1 MQERGCLLWPE
12 NTWDGANGVARW
24 VDVMRPS
31 LRFRMERTVWI
42 TYDPGGGDQMTNPV
56 MAMHGG
62 GKQAGTWF
70 VCSCLLILAGWQPS
84 ATIGADEE
92 RDYWAFRELPS
103 QRLPASDQD
112 RWVRTGT
119 DRFILAR
126 AQEDGVVPNPRV
138 DRRRLIRRAFFDLVG
153 LAPTQD
159 EVEQFVDDP
168 APDAYER
175 LLSRLL
181 ASPHYGERWGRHWLD
196 VARYGESHG
205 YESDSERPT
214 AWTYRDA
221 VIRALNGDL
230 AFDRFVHWQLAGD
243 LLQAQRPL
251 AVALTGF
258 ITAGPTVTNVDGV
271 DREKAMYDKMDDI
284 VASTGSAF
292 LALTVGCARCHDHKY
307 DPIAQRDYYRLVGFF
322 LPGSAGDRDLAVGRM
337 MAKVKAFTW
346 KGGAPRTNPLLERGD
361 TEAKRGDVGRG
372 VLAALSGDEGEV
384 SRWIEKSGIPA
395 GDGRAGLAH
404 WLTDTTTGAGALTA
418 RVISNRLWQFHF
430 GVGLVKTSNNF
441 GRVGDIPSHPDLL
454 DWLASELIRGGWT
467 WKRLHREIMASS
479 VYTQATT
486 WDRERHQVDPENQL
500 LWRRHPQRLQAEIL
514 RDAIM
519 HSAGTLDRQFY
530 GPSVKP
536 WVSHDAIKT
545 GSTNKW
551 PTNIK
556 DGPGTWRRS
565 IYVFM
570 RRSMRVPFFETFDVP
585 DAMQSRGSREQTT
598 VSTQAL
604 LLLNN
609 AFVRGQAEQFAGRLA
624 KTGKT
629 EPRQLVEEAYWLT
642 LSRPPTEHEVEL
654 SVELLAGKDQTI
666 ANFCHIL
673 FTLNEFLYVD

>member
-1 MQERGCLLWPE
+1 MH
-12 NTWDGANGVARW
+12 
-24 VDVMRPS
+24 PS
-31 LRFRMERTVWI
+31 LRFSMEWVVQTKKDASR
-42 TYDPGGGDQMTNPV
+42 GGPLVKPV
-56 MAMHGG
+56 MALSVRGRQTRG
-62 GKQAGTWF
+62 WL
-70 VCSCLLILAGWQPS
+70 VCSCLLVFGGWHQTVILANE
-84 ATIGADEE
+84 EE
-92 RDYWAFRELPS
+92 RDYWAFRDLASQPLPGRG
-103 QRLPASDQD
+103 QPA
-112 RWVRTGT
+112 WVRSAT
-119 DRFILAR
+119 DSFVWAR
-126 AQEDGVVPNPRV
+126 AQTHKVAPNGPV
-138 DRRRLIRRAFFDLVG
+138 DRRRLIRRAYFDLIG
-153 LAPTQD
+153 LAPTRD
-159 EVEQFVDDP
+159 AVERFVSDP

-221 VIRALNGDL
+221 VIRALNEDL
-230 AFDRFVHWQLAGD
+230 PFNRFVHWQLAGD
-243 LLQAQRPL
+243 LLQPERPL

-322 LPGSAGDRDLAVGRM
+322 LPGSAGDRELAVGRM

-372 VLAALSGDEGEV
+372 VLAALSFDDGEV
-384 SRWIEKSGIPA
+384 SRWIEESGKPA
-395 GDGRAGLAH
+395 GDGRVGLAR
-404 WLTDTTTGAGALTA
+404 WLTDADAGAGALTA
-418 RVISNRLWQFHF
+418 RVIANRLWQFHF
-430 GVGLVKTSNNF
+430 GRGLVKTSNNF

-454 DWLASELIRGGWT
+454 DWLASELVRGDWT
-467 WKRLHREIMASS
+467 WKRLHRAIMSS
-479 VYTQATT
+479 STYTQETT
-486 WDRERHQVDPENQL
+486 WDRARHQVDPENQL

-519 HSAGTLDRQFY
+519 QSAGTLDRQFH

-556 DGPGTWRRS
+556 DGPSTWRRS

-585 DAMQSRGSREQTT
+585 DAMQSRGAREQTT

-609 AFVRGQAEQFAGRLA
+609 AFVRGQAERFSQRLTTPM
-624 KTGKT
+624 KRD
-629 EPRQLVEEAYWLT
+629 PREMVEEAYWLT
-642 LSRPPTEHEVEL
+642 LSRPPTEHELEL
-654 SVELLAGKDQTI
+654 SVQLLAGQDQTV

>member
-1 MQERGCLLWPE
+1 
-12 NTWDGANGVARW
+12 
-24 VDVMRPS
+24 
-31 LRFRMERTVWI
+31 
-42 TYDPGGGDQMTNPV
+42 MTNPV
-56 MAMHGG
+56 KAIRAR
-62 GKQAGTWF
+62 GKQRCYWLLW
-70 VCSCLLILAGWQPS
+70 SCLLVLAGSHPS
-84 ATIGADEE
+84 VPVGAEQE
-92 RDYWAFRELPS
+92 RDYWAFRGLPT
-103 QRLPASDQD
+103 QRLPAGDENP
-112 RWVRTGT
+112 WVRTST
-119 DRFILAR
+119 DRFVLNR
-126 AQEDGVVPNPRV
+126 AQEHEVVPNGRV
-138 DRRRLIRRAFFDLVG
+138 GRRRLIRRAYFDLIG
-153 LAPTQD
+153 LAPTRD
-159 EVEQFVDDP
+159 DVERFVDDP

-181 ASPHYGERWGRHWLD
+181 ANPHYGERWGRHWLD

-221 VIRALNGDL
+221 VIRAFNEDL
-230 AFDRFVHWQLAGD
+230 AFDQFVHWQLAGD
-243 LLQAQRPL
+243 LLQAERPL

-322 LPGSAGDRDLAVGRM
+322 LPGSAGDRELAVGRM

-346 KGGAPRTNPLLERGD
+346 KGGAPKSNPLLERGD
-361 TEAKRGDVGRG
+361 TESKGGDVGRG
-372 VLAALSGDEGEV
+372 VLAALSADDGEV
-384 SRWIEKSGIPA
+384 SRWIENSGKPA
-395 GDGRAGLAH
+395 GDGRVGLAH
-404 WLTDTTTGAGALTA
+404 WLTDTAAGAGALTA
-418 RVISNRLWQFHF
+418 RVIANRLWQFHF
-430 GVGLVKTSNNF
+430 GTGLVKTSNNF

-454 DWLASELIRGGWT
+454 DWLAAELIRGEWR

-479 VYTQATT
+479 AYTQSTS

-500 LWRRHPQRLQAEIL
+500 LWRRHPLRLQAEIL

-519 HSAGTLDRQFY
+519 HTAGTLDRQFH

-565 IYVFM
+565 VYVFM

-609 AFVRGQAEQFAGRLA
+609 AFVRGQAEQFARRLGR
-624 KTGKT
+624 TPEMDPT
-629 EPRQLVEEAYWLT
+629 RVVEDAYWLT
-642 LSRPPTEHEVEL
+642 LSRPPTKRELDL
-654 SVELLAGKDQTI
+654 SVELLSGQGQTI